1 MSFQEGPPTEIDN
14 LYDAPSSTKRNSS
27 TGSKSSKWQPLS
39 TVEPSPVAE
48 NDPFSL
54 GDSDDEKDTKK
65 DQTAIPAGEQ
75 SKKATVEAVSEEL
88 GSKNQENSDTKG
100 ASKSDESK

>member
-1 MSFQEGPPTEIDN
+1 VSFQDGPPTEIDN
-14 LYDAPSSTKRNSS
+14 IYDAPSAKRNSS

-54 GDSDDEKDTKK
+54 GDSDDEKDTKTK
-65 DQTAIPAGEQ
+65 EQTAVPESGNLH
-75 SKKATVEAVSEEL
+75 KATVEPTVDS
-88 GSKNQENSDTKG
+88 SKG
-100 ASKSDESK
+100 AIKPEESK